1 MSNYLAGMVSL
12 DQIIHPTNEH
22 ENISFIPSG
31 SIPPNPSE
39 LMSGKRMKDLL
50 VEIRKDY
57 REACTAFRVDSDYV
71 PIFESKFVSKLVIR
85 CALMFD
91 IF

>member
-1 MSNYLAGMVSL
+1 MICRKYTTFV
-12 DQIIHPTNEH
+12 
-22 ENISFIPSG
+22 
-31 SIPPNPSE
+31 
-39 LMSGKRMKDLL
+39 

-91 IF
+91 IFSTSSFTLIPLCIPFDFFQTTFHNFFDFCIK